1 MATRWFSIA
10 TTRHYDCRAIR
21 VVSSTERPAGLTAI
35 VKYVL
40 RPQCKYQ
47 LRAHPVTPRLLQNT
61 PLFDSSAAYGGAVD
75 LPVGRSSP
83 GPASGLATLRA
94 ALAGRARSRPL
105 AVAAHL
111 IKSLDDS
118 RCGVGV
124 GVLSFGRVMARSRH
138 DFHLVGRDGELALL
152 AGQSGA
158 QITPADRMLR
168 DPRWAQR
175 PGQVLVTPLHEG

>member
-1 MATRWFSIA
+1 MQRYASGFLPTPPHDDAVASGSELAPPLPPGDFHPQSIA
-10 TTRHYDCRAIR
+10 HAGRTQAPPTAAQWTCRWGGR
-21 VVSSTERPAGLTAI
+21 
-35 VKYVL
+35 
-40 RPQCKYQ
+40 
-47 LRAHPVTPRLLQNT
+47 RL
-61 PLFDSSAAYGGAVD
+61 A
-75 LPVGRSSP
+75 R
-83 GPASGLATLRA
+83 ASGPATLRA

-111 IKSLDDS
+111 VKSLVKP
-118 RCGVGV
+118 RCGVRI
-124 GVLSFGRVMARSRH
+124 GVLSFGRIMARSRH

-158 QITPADRMLR
+158 QITPAYRMPR